1 MKTASECIPFVGTD
15 LRKPLEEY
23 IRKISAAIGEP
34 SFILMAWSG
43 PIDCQ
48 SLQQHCK
55 KIFPCPFVGVQTP
68 SFFTQKGLMTDGL
81 GIWAIAGEDIT
92 VSTLL
97 LDDLSDHTVDS
108 WVSGERAA
116 ERFLEKNPKPGTFI
130 HFPEFFSFDASFFLH
145 GFHGR
150 IGPGFRHTGGMVNS
164 KAAAGNCHFTEK
176 GGGDKGGVI
185 ALIEGL
191 SMETDSAHGFSAIGE
206 PVILTRAEGT
216 KILELDFMPAAERY
230 KNIIREATGKEVEDI
245 ALYPL
250 GIPGCNGK
258 LLVRDLVGLN
268 EDGSIQ
274 CGSNIPELSPLS
286 VLSGT
291 MTKLLKG
298 TEDMCEKLKTGD
310 RNPRFAL
317 AFDCVTRKA
326 LLKDRLQGELAL
338 LKDGLHDPES
348 LWGILSYGEICD
360 TFGCP
365 LFLNKT
371 LAVGFGG

>member
-1 MKTASECIPFVGTD
+1 MSD
-15 LRKPLEEY
+15 
-23 IRKISAAIGEP
+23 
-34 SFILMAWSG
+34 
-43 PIDCQ
+43 
-48 SLQQHCK
+48 
-55 KIFPCPFVGVQTP
+55 
-68 SFFTQKGLMTDGL
+68 DGL
-81 GIWAIAGEDIT
+81 GIWAVAGEDIT
-92 VSTLL
+92 ASTLL
-97 LDDLSDHTVDS
+97 LDDLLGDS
-108 WVSGERAA
+108 WVSGEKAA

-130 HFPEFFSFDASFFLH
+130 HFPEFFSFDTSFFLH
-145 GFHGR
+145 GFYGR
-150 IGPGFRHTGGMVNS
+150 TGPGFRHIGGMVNS
-164 KAAAGNCHFTEK
+164 KSAGGNCHFTEK

-206 PVILTRAEGT
+206 PVVLTRAEGA
-216 KILELDFMPAAERY
+216 KLLEIDFMPAAERY
-230 KNIIREATGKEVEDI
+230 KNIIRTATGKEVEDI

-250 GIPGCNGK
+250 GIPGYNGK

-317 AFDCVTRKA
+317 AFDCVTKKA
-326 LLKDRLQGELAL
+326 LLKDRPQGELVL
-338 LKDGLHDPES
+338 LKEGLHDTES
-348 LWGILSYGEICD
+348 LWGILSWGEICD

-365 LFLNKT
+365 MFLNKS